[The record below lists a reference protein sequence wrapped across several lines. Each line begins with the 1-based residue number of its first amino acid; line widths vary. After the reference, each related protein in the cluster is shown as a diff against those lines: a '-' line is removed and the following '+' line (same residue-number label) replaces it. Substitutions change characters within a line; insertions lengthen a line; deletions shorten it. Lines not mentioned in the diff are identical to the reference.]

1 MTQHHTVDIAF
12 PPPPL
17 PPPPDQGNW
26 PRPPAPPPPPSRGS
40 RRNWPALATA
50 ALAGAIVTAIISAV
64 ITMQVRDTT
73 PAAAPTQAPVM
84 KTVQPPAP
92 PSPAQLPTAQADH
105 QTCFQGWDAASHY
118 TDMAKDALRVLPN
131 GMKVSDPAIQSNPDW
146 TAALKRAGSL
156 YQQASDTLRAQ
167 IAPGTTPI
175 LSAAANT
182 AVEALRAL
190 GDATANP
197 TAANGNAFGIADAA
211 AKEVGALCDRL
222 AP

>member
-12 PPPPL
+12 PPPL
-17 PPPPDQGNW
+17 PPPRDPGKW
-26 PRPPAPPPPPSRGS
+26 PPPPGPPPPSPGSS
-40 RRNWPALATA
+40 RRSWPALAAAAAAGAVVAAIIA
-50 ALAGAIVTAIISAV
+50 AL

-73 PAAAPTQAPVM
+73 PGAAPTHAPVT

-92 PSPAQLPTAQADH
+92 ASPAPLPTAQADH
-105 QTCFQGWDAASHY
+105 QTCYQGWDAASRY
-118 TDMAKDALRVLPN
+118 VDMAKDALRVLPK
-131 GMKVSDPAIQSNPDW
+131 GMKVSDPAVQSNPDW
-146 TAALKRAGSL
+146 IAALQKAGSL

-167 IAPGTTPI
+167 IAPGTTPV
-175 LSAAANT
+175 LAAAANT
-182 AVEALRAL
+182 AVPALRTL

-211 AKEVGALCDRL
+211 AKEVGALCNRL

>member
-12 PPPPL
+12 PPPL
-17 PPPPDQGNW
+17 PPPPDPGKW
-26 PRPPAPPPPPSRGS
+26 PPPPGPPPPPPRRS
-40 RRNWPALATA
+40 RRSWPTLAA
-50 ALAGAIVTAIISAV
+50 AAAAGAVVAAIIAAV

-73 PAAAPTQAPVM
+73 PAAAPTHAPVT
-84 KTVQPPAP
+84 KTVQPPTP
-92 PSPAQLPTAQADH
+92 QSPAPLPTAQADH
-105 QTCFQGWDAASHY
+105 QTCYQGWDVASHY

-167 IAPGTTPI
+167 IAPGTTPV
-175 LSAAANT
+175 LVAAANT
-182 AVEALRAL
+182 AVEALHTL

-211 AKEVGALCDRL
+211 AKEVGALCNRL